1 MSKTLNITLVGV
13 GGQGTLL
20 ASEILCQVALASGR
34 DVKKSEVHGMA
45 QRGGSVVSQVRMGQ
59 KVHSPLIALGET
71 DILIAFEKL
80 EALRYAHFLGPDGMA
95 MVNDQEIRPVTVSS
109 GQAEWPEDLDGMLRS
124 TFPKLEIIPAL
135 AMARELGNVRAV
147 NLVMIGALWNHMDV
161 DESIWRDAIAALV
174 KPQFVKLTL
183 KAFEAVRNSCSRALS
198 RSPSPTALPRPNSVP
213 DHFVPWS
220 RGV

>member
-20 ASEILCQVALASGR
+20 ASEILCQVALLSGK

-45 QRGGSVVSQVRMGQ
+45 QRGGSVVSQVRVGD

-71 DILIAFEKL
+71 DFLISFEKL
-80 EALRYAHFLGPDGMA
+80 EALRHAHFLAPDGVA

-109 GQAEWPEDLDGMLRS
+109 GQAEWPADIDGMLKS
-124 TFPKLEIIPAL
+124 AFPKLELMPAL

-147 NLVMIGALWNHMDV
+147 NLVMIGALANHLDIDDSV
-161 DESIWRDAIAALV
+161 WQEAIKALV
-174 KPQFVKLTL
+174 KPKFVELNL
-183 KAFEAVRNSCSRALS
+183 KAFEAGKKAGRE
-198 RSPSPTALPRPNSVP
+198 
-213 DHFVPWS
+213 
-220 RGV
+220 

>member
-20 ASEILCQVALASGR
+20 AGEILCRVALLSGK

-45 QRGGSVVSQVRMGQ
+45 QRGGSVVSQVRIGE

-80 EALRYAHFLGPDGMA
+80 EALRYAHFLSPAGVA

-109 GQAEWPEDLDGMLRS
+109 GQAEWPEYLDGMLKD
-124 TFPKLEIIPAL
+124 TFANLEVIPAL
-135 AMARELGNVRAV
+135 QIARELGNVRAV
-147 NLVMIGALWNHMDV
+147 NLVMIGALSNHTDI
-161 DESIWRDAIAALV
+161 DEAVWREAIEGSV
-174 KPQFVKLTL
+174 KPRFVELNL
-183 KAFEAVRNSCSRALS
+183 KAFDSGKTHSR
-198 RSPSPTALPRPNSVP
+198 
-213 DHFVPWS
+213 
-220 RGV
+220 